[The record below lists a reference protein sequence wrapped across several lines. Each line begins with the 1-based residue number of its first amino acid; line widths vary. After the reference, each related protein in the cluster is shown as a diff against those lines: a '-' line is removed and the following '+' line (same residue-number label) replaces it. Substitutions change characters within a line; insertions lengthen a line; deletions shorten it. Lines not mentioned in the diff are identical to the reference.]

1 MSSDSISRVGLSMP
15 RGFQVGGVAC
25 GIKASGKPDVSL
37 ILTDQPA
44 VAAGVYTTNRVCAA
58 PVILDRQRTPMEG
71 FRAVITNSG
80 NANACTGEQGM
91 LDSVAMTEMT
101 ARACGVSADQ
111 VLVMS
116 TGIIG
121 EHLDMKKVQAGILSV
136 AENLGSA
143 TESLFAAAD
152 GFLTTDLVRK
162 VASRTFELGGE
173 EVTITGIAKGSGMI
187 APNMATMLGVIMTDA
202 KLSSATAEALLRT
215 VCESTFNA
223 ISVDG
228 HTSTNDTVLLV
239 ASGAAQTG
247 EIVDADIPVFQTELA
262 NVCSELAHAI
272 VDDGEG
278 ATHVMEI
285 NVTGCSSGAEAM
297 TIAKAI
303 GASPLVKTAIAGA
316 DPNWGR
322 IVSAAGYAG
331 PTFDPIDVTLRVNG
345 NLLFEMGAPVSFDH
359 AEVSSSM
366 KSNRVINIEI
376 SFKQGDSSACFKTC
390 DLTAEYVRINAE
402 YHT

>member
-1 MSSDSISRVGLSMP
+1 MSSESVPDVRLLVPKGIRIGAA
-15 RGFQVGGVAC
+15 AC
-25 GIKASGKPDVSL
+25 GIKNSGKSDIAL
-37 ILTDQPA
+37 ILTEKPA

-58 PVILDRQRTPMEG
+58 PVILDRQRTPTKN

-91 LDSVAMTEMT
+91 LDSVSMTELT
-101 ARACGVSADQ
+101 ARSCGISADQ

-121 EHLDMKKVQAGILSV
+121 AHLDMKKIQSGIAAA
-136 AENLGSA
+136 AESLGSSPD
-143 TESLFAAAD
+143 SLFAAAD
-152 GFLTTDLVRK
+152 GILTTDLVRK
-162 VASRTFELGGE
+162 VASTVVEIDGE
-173 EVTITGIAKGSGMI
+173 SVTITGIAKGSGMI

-202 KLSSATAEALLRT
+202 KLSPALAESMLRS

-228 HTSTNDTVLLV
+228 HTSTNDTVLLI
-239 ASGAAQTG
+239 ATG
-247 EIVDADIPVFQTELA
+247 EAQSSEIPETAAAAFEQGL
-262 NVCSELAHAI
+262 NDVCGQLAHAI

-285 NVTGCSSGAEAM
+285 TVSGCASERDAM

-331 PTFDPIDVTLRVNG
+331 PVFDPINVSLRLNG
-345 NLLFEMGAPVSFDH
+345 NLLFESGRPATFDQAMVSD
-359 AEVSSSM
+359 SM
-366 KSNRVINIEI
+366 KSNRVIAIEI
-376 SFKQGDSSACFKTC
+376 EIGEGNERACFKSC